1 MLEHTKEQA
10 ELEKVHV
17 EIKKLVAEQR
27 KYNAEVGKISREIFW
42 YPVGIVLAMI
52 ATIST
57 ATALLIKLIT

>member
-27 KYNAEVGKISREIFW
+27 KYNAEVSKITCETFW
-42 YPVGIVLAMI
+42 YPMGIALAVV

-57 ATALLIKLIT
+57 ATALLIKLLT